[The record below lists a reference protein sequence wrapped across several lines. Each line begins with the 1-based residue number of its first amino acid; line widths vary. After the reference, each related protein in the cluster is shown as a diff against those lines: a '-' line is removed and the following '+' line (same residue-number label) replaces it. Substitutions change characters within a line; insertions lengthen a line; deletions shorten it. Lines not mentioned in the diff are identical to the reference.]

1 MSRGWCS
8 IFMTSTSR
16 LNSSFWLGLDLINF
30 AQNLVAVLSSTH
42 FFTMPNRPLR
52 IEDKEIGNQWG
63 FRDLVR
69 HWLLDWLYTVCCC
82 CCGWLRQRSNR
93 KIIFDRCNLGPFTT
107 SENQRATNATGNN
120 LYINTDRIEQKRDR
134 TEKHHFFRTFD
145 CDSQIRLNLNLK
157 AIKTV
162 LSLGARL
169 LSS

>member
-1 MSRGWCS
+1 M
-8 IFMTSTSR
+8 
-16 LNSSFWLGLDLINF
+16 
-30 AQNLVAVLSSTH
+30 
-42 FFTMPNRPLR
+42 FF
-52 IEDKEIGNQWG
+52 DG
-63 FRDLVR
+63 
-69 HWLLDWLYTVCCC
+69 
-82 CCGWLRQRSNR
+82 
-93 KIIFDRCNLGPFTT
+93 CNLGPFTT